1 MYTRLKSKP
10 FFKCD
15 MKIPELSQYLTVAS
29 GLCDIWVNILKF
41 SCSKS
46 ISLSKFNIFPP
57 GIKSPVPLL
66 NPQQISIDTWFIISL
81 VLIFVIL
88 VIRYNCFLSSGK
100 IFDNIAWIFGKPWS
114 GWWRANLFYSWH
126 LQKCN
131 ALEIFKNRLQCLFVR
146 SYFVDYIIC
155 GIPLIWPRPD
165 NSSGSLVCEKFLA
178 ASPFFNNTDKAPRR
192 EEGRGEEAER
202 RRTEGRIWGKD
213 KKRGFLWRGQLDY
226 DYSNVQS
233 AATF

>member
-41 SCSKS
+41 KS

-100 IFDNIAWIFGKPWS
+100 IFDNIAWIFGKPWP

-178 ASPFFNNTDKAPRR
+178 ASPFFSNTDKAPRR

-213 KKRGFLWRGQLDY
+213 KKRGFLWKGQLDY
-226 DYSNVQS
+226 DYSVVQS

>member
-1 MYTRLKSKP
+1 MIWKFLNWVSIWLLQVG
-10 FFKCD
+10 FVIFGS
-15 MKIPELSQYLTVAS
+15 IFSNSVAAKVFLFPNS
-29 GLCDIWVNILKF
+29 IF
-41 SCSKS
+41 SLLESW
-46 ISLSKFNIFPP
+46 I
-57 GIKSPVPLL
+57 PVPLL

-100 IFDNIAWIFGKPWS
+100 IFDNIAWIFGKPWP

-131 ALEIFKNRLQCLFVR
+131 SLEIFKNKLQCLLAWNFL
-146 SYFVDYIIC
+146 VDYIIC

-178 ASPFFNNTDKAPRR
+178 ASPFFSNTDKAPRR

-226 DYSNVQS
+226 DYSDVQS